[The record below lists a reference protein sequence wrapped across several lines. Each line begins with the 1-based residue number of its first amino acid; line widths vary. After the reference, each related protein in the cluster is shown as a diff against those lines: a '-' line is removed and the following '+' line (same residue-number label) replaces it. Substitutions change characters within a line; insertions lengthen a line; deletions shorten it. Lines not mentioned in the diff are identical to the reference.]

1 MNEKGGQTEWCQ
13 ETLECCC
20 KNLADE
26 NCIGRKLDVHLVQL
40 WKGTEDQVVVLQ
52 SWAIET
58 WCQNAKETDPVEW
71 AHKSAGVF
79 IL

>member
-52 SWAIET
+52 S
-58 WCQNAKETDPVEW
+58 
-71 AHKSAGVF
+71 
-79 IL
+79 